1 MEKSSFRLVFGDSS
15 LIKVLDFL
23 IEAREFDYTQTEI
36 AENAEINWATLQK
49 IWPLIEKNKIVL
61 HTRNIGRGRLY
72 KLNISNPLVKKL
84 IELDKFITNY
94 FVNNDIKEQEKITIK
109 IPS

>member
-1 MEKSSFRLVFGDSS
+1 MEKSSFRLVFGDAP

-49 IWPLIEKNKIVL
+49 VWPLLEKNEIVL
-61 HTRNIGRGRLY
+61 RTRNIGRGRLY

-84 IELDKFITNY
+84 IELDSFITRY
-94 FVNNDIKEQEKITIK
+94 FVDNELKEQEKIAIK